1 MSFNTRRLRSFYV
14 LKIQPTTSIKTIIQI
29 RPNAN
34 ETAILA
40 ALGILDLTDMT
51 DILREVIAAGLCL
64 TSIKAFRGKIDHGLI
79 LLLLTS
85 KVL

>member
-1 MSFNTRRLRSFYV
+1 MSFNKRRFRSFYV

-40 ALGILDLTDMT
+40 ALGILDLMYSRQYCKDSS
-51 DILREVIAAGLCL
+51 L
-64 TSIKAFRGKIDHGLI
+64 
-79 LLLLTS
+79 
-85 KVL
+85 

>member
-1 MSFNTRRLRSFYV
+1 MSFNTRRFRSFYV

-40 ALGILDLTDMT
+40 ALGILDLMYSRQYCKDSS
-51 DILREVIAAGLCL
+51 L
-64 TSIKAFRGKIDHGLI
+64 
-79 LLLLTS
+79 
-85 KVL
+85 

>member
-1 MSFNTRRLRSFYV
+1 MSFNTRRFRSFYV

-40 ALGILDLTDMT
+40 ALGILDLTDM
-51 DILREVIAAGLCL
+51 IL
-64 TSIKAFRGKIDHGLI
+64 
-79 LLLLTS
+79 
-85 KVL
+85 